1 MNRIHS
7 KGDRVSEE
15 NVTSEPHLAYYT
27 IDGKIPEKPKKPVYQ
42 GHDELWSFVINMM
55 LCLDL
60 CLFKMKQYF
69 LQSLLAFRAC
79 KMI

>member
-42 GHDELWSFVINMM
+42 GHDEL
-55 LCLDL
+55 
-60 CLFKMKQYF
+60 
-69 LQSLLAFRAC
+69 
-79 KMI
+79 